1 LLGFFELRFVGT
13 TDFCLGNF
21 YDSELVA
28 VLSIDMDL
36 ATI

>member
-13 TDFCLGNF
+13 TDFLPWRF